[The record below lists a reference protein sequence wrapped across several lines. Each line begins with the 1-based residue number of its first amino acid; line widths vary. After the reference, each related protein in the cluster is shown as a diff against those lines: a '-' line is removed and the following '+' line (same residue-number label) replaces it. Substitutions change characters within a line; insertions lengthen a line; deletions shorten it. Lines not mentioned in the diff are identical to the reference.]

1 MLKKVLTAISLS
13 VVLGVLTGGV
23 CFGQIKSGTITGRV
37 TDASGAV
44 VPGANVTV
52 TNEGT
57 RVPQATTTGGTGD
70 YTVPFLEPGMYDVS
84 VTKEGFTTFQQVSIN
99 MGVGATIQVDAQLS
113 VGRTATVVEV
123 KGAGA
128 AALQTETATVGD
140 TVATQAIAELPDINH
155 NPFYFATLQ
164 PGVTGRWELMDNSSP
179 MSFGIG
185 IYSHDDYS
193 AFSVNGATAFS
204 ASITVDGVNIQG
216 ASWNESDI
224 EPAPEAIQEVKTYT
238 SDYDASLGRGEGAVA
253 IVTKGGTNNFHGVV
267 FGRLRNEALNANS
280 FANDVQGDSQAGYN
294 YKPIPKAAF
303 KVIYYGGAIGGPIK
317 KDKAF
322 FFASWQGMA
331 HNAIRQDV
339 LNVPMNNQA
348 IGDFSSPNGCPSPA
362 GATGTAT
369 ANTLGTCIS
378 VNSVA
383 TPVNIFNPFVIQS
396 STGGIYQ
403 HAPVVSNT
411 GVTNSMIGVGD
422 PGSIGPNGLFSYYPK
437 ANRFPTDQYNSNNYF
452 FEGVQTFRSQ
462 TNNSRVDLTHGKNN
476 LYFAGGIEWGS
487 ILTPSP
493 WGKETPQF
501 YYPPGNNSQITQKV
515 YSHAPYGSIGDT
527 IALSPTLIVDARFG
541 VQRTHDINM
550 NPVVS
555 GVNYNNFSM
564 PSTVQGI
571 LPQPGAAPDFSGSP
585 VGQWTA
591 LNDQSTGHKDEH
603 QTNYHAAASATKVK
617 GNWTLKWGGEYL
629 GDLTNTP
636 NLYYTGGYIA
646 PDGGYGCEYTNS
658 SYGCVSQNPSA
669 AYNTGWANL
678 DDAMGS
684 SYWSILS
691 AQTTRPALEEQYLGL
706 YTANT
711 WKVTP
716 RLTLNLGLRWDFQ
729 PGPNERHNMLV
740 TLDPVAKTN
749 PICSSAT
756 TTAAAA
762 ADGLPANWGC
772 QGAFYYAGINGNS
785 RRMWNSEYMNFGPRV
800 GLAYRVGENTV
811 VRGGYGLSYLPSN
824 TGLLFGP
831 YSYYESSWG
840 LGDTN
845 KPFGTTSPAG
855 APIYNMENP
864 AVSPLVLPVGAN
876 PSAPQDYGY
885 GSGIYPRNYMNG
897 YMQQYNFTVERKV
910 GGWLFTVGYQGAKG
924 SRLPDNFTTNG
935 ENTALFNAPQSVIG
949 CYHSGISCPA
959 YDSDLAASGGYV
971 KTGSDPYTTAEP
983 DPFNPTGTLPFQG
996 PYAGST
1002 IQRGLRDGPFP
1013 LFGNGMVEYTTVG
1026 YSSYNALQLEAKHQF
1041 GRGLMMDVF
1050 YTWSKALEFSYIESE
1065 HNQSADTETSVAWNQ
1080 VDLHSNRRYGLDDIP
1095 GRFVANVVY
1104 QLPFGSGHSLNPSNK
1119 LASYLAS
1126 GWSFGAT
1133 EMDESGYPLD
1143 IYDDDA
1149 GALNSRPNRA
1159 INEQLLLPKVDQKW
1173 YNGTT
1178 PVTLPDGR
1186 IITPCNYCFL
1196 KYNPDAF
1203 VGAYIASPT
1212 TAGKYLNDTYWLGN
1226 SALNYSTVRDPSI
1239 NNLNFT
1245 IKRAFKV
1252 TERLAVELQ
1261 ANATNVLNHPN
1272 IKTYSADPG
1281 GMNLISSNTTNT
1293 SLGQGSNSSAYGTH
1307 GLTDFDNR
1315 QIEFQLN
1322 VRF

>member
-1 MLKKVLTAISLS
+1 M
-13 VVLGVLTGGV
+13 LTGGI
-23 CFGQIKSGTITGRV
+23 CFGQIKSATITGRV

-44 VPGANVTV
+44 VPGASVTAV
-52 TNEGT
+52 NEGT
-57 RVPQATTTGGTGD
+57 KVPQQTTTSGTGD
-70 YTVPFLEPGMYDVS
+70 YTIPFLEAGTFDLS
-84 VTKEGFTTFQQVSIN
+84 VTKEGFTTYQQTGIVV
-99 MGVGATIQVDAQLS
+99 GVGVTLQLDAQLA

-140 TVATQAIAELPDINH
+140 TVASQAIQELPDINH
-155 NPFYFATLQ
+155 NPFYYATLQ
-164 PGVTGRWELMDNSSP
+164 PGVTGRWELMDNSSA

-280 FANDVQGDSQAGYN
+280 FSNDVTGDSESQYG
-294 YKPIPKAAF
+294 YKPIPKQAF
-303 KVIYYGGAIGGPIK
+303 KVIYYGGALGGPIK

-322 FFASWQGMA
+322 FFFSWQGMA
-331 HNAIRQDV
+331 HNAIRQDL

-348 IGDFSSPNGCPSPA
+348 IGDFSSPNGCPTAPVS
-362 GATGTAT
+362 GATNIAT
-369 ANTLGTCIS
+369 GMGTCINVS
-378 VNSVA
+378 GVP
-383 TPVNIFNPFVIQS
+383 TPVQVFDPFVLASPQPAGLPANVYAHMQVGS
-396 STGGIYQ
+396 LPGQTLNSLVGTGL
-403 HAPVVSNT
+403 
-411 GVTNSMIGVGD
+411 GD
-422 PGSIGPNGLFSYYPK
+422 AGAIGPNGLFSYYPQ
-437 ANRFPTDQYNSNNYF
+437 ANKFPTDAYNDNNYF
-452 FEGVQTFRSQ
+452 FEGSQTFRSQ
-462 TNNSRVDLTHGKNN
+462 VNNDRVDLTHGKNN
-476 LYFAGGIEWGS
+476 LYFAGGIEWGT
-487 ILTPSP
+487 INTPSP

-501 YYPPGNNSQITQKV
+501 YYAPSNNSQITQLV

-527 IALSPTLIVDARFG
+527 IAISPTLIADVRFG
-541 VQRTHDINM
+541 VQRTHDINH

-555 GVNYNNFSM
+555 GVNYNNFDM
-564 PSTVQGI
+564 PTSVQNI
-571 LPQPGAAPDFSGSP
+571 LPEFGAAPDFSGSP

-591 LNDQSTGHKDEH
+591 LNDQSTGHKNEH

-636 NLYYTGGYIA
+636 NLYYTGGYISPLGDDA
-646 PDGGYGCEYTNS
+646 CEYTS
-658 SYGCVSQNPSA
+658 ATVGCTGQNTTPALS
-669 AYNTGWANL
+669 TGWANL
-678 DDAMGS
+678 DDVFGAA
-684 SYWSILS
+684 YWSILS
-691 AQTTRPALEEQYLGL
+691 AQTTKPALEEQYVGL
-706 YTANT
+706 YMANT

-716 RLTLNLGLRWDFQ
+716 RLTLNLGVRWDFQ
-729 PGPNERHNMLV
+729 PGPTERHNMLV
-740 TLDPVAKTN
+740 TLDPTATTN
-749 PICSSAT
+749 PICTSSV
-756 TTAAAA
+756 TTAAVAA
-762 ADGLPANWGC
+762 TAGLPANWGC
-772 QGAFYYAGINGNS
+772 QGAYYYAGLGGNS
-785 RRMWNSEYMNFGPRV
+785 RRMWNSEWLNFGPRI
-800 GLAYRVGENTV
+800 GLAYRWHENTAI
-811 VRGGYGLSYLPSN
+811 RAGYGLSYLPSN

-840 LGDTN
+840 LGDTT
-845 KPFGTTSPAG
+845 KPFGTATPAG
-855 APIYNMENP
+855 TYLYGMGNP
-864 AVSPLVLPVGAN
+864 LGTPLVTPIGAN
-876 PSAPQDYGY
+876 PASPFAYGF

-897 YMQQYNFTVERKV
+897 YMQQYNFTIERKV
-910 GGWLFTVGYQGAKG
+910 GEWLFTVGYQGALG
-924 SRLPDNFTTNG
+924 RRLPDNFSTNG
-935 ENTALFNAPQSVIG
+935 ENTALFNAPQPVIS
-949 CYHSGISCPA
+949 CYHSGINCPS
-959 YDSDLAASGGYV
+959 YDSDVASGGGGKYAGGYLA
-971 KTGSDPYTTAEP
+971 TGSDPFTTQVAN
-983 DPFNPTGTLPFQG
+983 PFNPTGTLTFQG

-1013 LFGNGMVEYTTVG
+1013 LFGNGQVEYTTEG
-1026 YSSYNALQLEAKHQF
+1026 YSSYNSLQLEAKHQF
-1041 GRGLMMDVF
+1041 GHGLMMDLF

-1065 HNQSADTETSVAWNQ
+1065 HNQSADEETSITWNQ
-1080 VDLHSNRRYGLDDIP
+1080 YDLHQNRRYGLDDIP

-1104 QLPFGSGHSLNPSNK
+1104 QLPFGTGHSMNPSNHI
-1119 LASYLAS
+1119 ASYLVS
-1126 GWSFGAT
+1126 GWSFGVT

-1149 GALNSRPNRA
+1149 GALNGRPNRA
-1159 INEQLLLPKVDQKW
+1159 PNEQLLLPKVDQKW

-1186 IITPCNYCFL
+1186 IVTPCNFCFL

-1203 VGAYIASPT
+1203 IGAYIANPT
-1212 TAGKYLNDTYWLGN
+1212 SAGKYLNDTYWMGN

-1239 NNLNFT
+1239 NNTNLT
-1245 IKRAFKV
+1245 IRRNFKV
-1252 TERLAVELQ
+1252 TEKLAVELQ
-1261 ANATNVLNHPN
+1261 ANATNLLNHPN
-1272 IKTYSADPG
+1272 IKTYTADPG
-1281 GMNLISSNTTNT
+1281 SMNLTASTTTNT
-1293 SLGQGSNSSAYGTH
+1293 SLGQGTNSSNYGTH